1 VPDQSQ
7 PSAPEPSA
15 TAPSA
20 AEPSAVGAPAARPAP
35 GSVAARL
42 TVVRDR
48 IAAAAVAAGRDPGD
62 VRLLV
67 ATKTQTPEAVLEA
80 LAAGVDLI
88 GENRVQELVAK
99 APAVAD
105 RVADGALQVHMIGHL
120 QRNKI
125 NQVLATATGLETLDS
140 LELAQAVSDRC
151 VRDGRT
157 GDRALEVMVQVNVT
171 GEESKYGVR
180 PDDAVPLAIAVA
192 ALPGLRLT
200 GFMTIGARLPESAE
214 DGSAEDTVRAGFARL
229 RAVRDE
235 VRASGAPGTSTA
247 TELSMGMTGDLE
259 LAIAEGATIVR
270 VGTAVFGPR
279 VTGTTL

>member
-1 VPDQSQ
+1 MPDQPQHSVPQ
-7 PSAPEPSA
+7 RPA
-15 TAPSA
+15 TKPQ
-20 AEPSAVGAPAARPAP
+20 RPAP
-35 GSVAARL
+35 DPSEPPATGPGSGSVAARL
-42 TVVRDR
+42 TVVRAR
-48 IAAAAVAAGRDPGD
+48 IAAAADAAGRDPGA

-67 ATKTQTPEAVLEA
+67 ATKTQTPQAVLEA

-105 RVADGALQVHMIGHL
+105 RLSSGALEVHMIGHL

-140 LELAQAVSDRC
+140 LDLARSISDRC

-171 GEESKYGVR
+171 GEASKSGVG
-180 PDDAVPLAIAVA
+180 PDDAVELATAVA

-200 GFMTIGARLPESAE
+200 GFMTIGAHLDSSAE
-214 DGSAEDTVRAGFARL
+214 DAVRAGFARL
-229 RAVRDE
+229 RGIRDAVL
-235 VRASGAPGTSTA
+235 ASGAPGTATA

-270 VGTAVFGPR
+270 VGTAIFGPR
-279 VTGTTL
+279 PAP

>member
-1 VPDQSQ
+1 MPDQPQ
-7 PSAPEPSA
+7 PSLPSG
-15 TAPSA
+15 S
-20 AEPSAVGAPAARPAP
+20 
-35 GSVAARL
+35 SVAERL
-42 TVVRDR
+42 AAVRAR
-48 IAAAAVAAGRDPGD
+48 IAAAADAAGRDPGE

-67 ATKTQTPEAVLEA
+67 ATKTQPAEAVLEA

-105 RVADGALQVHMIGHL
+105 RVADGSLEVHMIGHL

-140 LELAQAVSDRC
+140 LDLARAISDRC
-151 VRDGRT
+151 VRDDRT
-157 GDRALEVMVQVNVT
+157 GDRALDVMVQVNVT
-171 GEESKYGVR
+171 GEASKSGVV
-180 PDDAVPLAIAVA
+180 PADAGALATAVA

-200 GFMTIGARLPESAE
+200 GFMTIGARLDDTSEQ
-214 DGSAEDTVRAGFARL
+214 TVRAGFARL

-235 VRASGAPGTSTA
+235 VVASGAPGTAGATA
-247 TELSMGMTGDLE
+247 LSMGMTGDLH
-259 LAIAEGATIVR
+259 LAVAEGATVVR

-279 VTGTTL
+279 PTQPAR

>member
-1 VPDQSQ
+1 MPDQST
-7 PSAPEPSA
+7 PSTPQHPA
-15 TAPSA
+15 TGS
-20 AEPSAVGAPAARPAP
+20 

-42 TVVRDR
+42 AVVRDR

-67 ATKTQTPEAVLEA
+67 ATKTQPPQAVLEA

-105 RVADGALQVHMIGHL
+105 RLAAGTLEVHMIGHL

-140 LELAQAVSDRC
+140 LDLARAISDRC

-157 GDRALEVMVQVNVT
+157 GDRALDVMVQVNVT
-171 GEESKYGVR
+171 GEESKSGVA
-180 PDDAVPLAIAVA
+180 PDDAGALATAVA

-200 GFMTIGARLPESAE
+200 GFMTIGAHLDSSAE
-214 DGSAEDTVRAGFARL
+214 HTVRAGFARL

-235 VRASGAPGTSTA
+235 VLASSAPGTEAAS
-247 TELSMGMTGDLE
+247 ELSMGMTGDLE

-279 VTGTTL
+279 AAP

>member
-7 PSAPEPSA
+7 SPATEPGS
-15 TAPSA
+15 S
-20 AEPSAVGAPAARPAP
+20 E
-35 GSVAARL
+35 SVAARL
-42 TVVRDR
+42 AGVRDR
-48 IAAAAVAAGRDPGD
+48 ITAAAVAAGRDPAE

-105 RVADGALQVHMIGHL
+105 RVAAGALEVHMIGHL

-125 NQVLATATGLETLDS
+125 NQVLATTTGLETVDS

-157 GDRALEVMVQVNVT
+157 GDRALDVMVQVNVT

-192 ALPGLRLT
+192 TLPGLRLT
-200 GFMTIGARLPESAE
+200 GFMTIGAR
-214 DGSAEDTVRAGFARL
+214 SAEDTVRAGFARL

-235 VRASGAPGTSTA
+235 VRASGAPGTGTA

-279 VTGTTL
+279 VTATTL

>member
-1 VPDQSQ
+1 MPDQPQPATQPPTAQ
-7 PSAPEPSA
+7 PSATQPPATPPPSA
-15 TAPSA
+15 
-20 AEPSAVGAPAARPAP
+20 P
-35 GSVAARL
+35 GTVADRL
-42 TVVRDR
+42 ATVRGR
-48 IAAAAVAAGRDPGD
+48 IAAAADAAGRSPDE

-67 ATKTQTPEAVLEA
+67 ATKTQTADAVLEA

-105 RVADGALQVHMIGHL
+105 RVADGTLQVHMIGHL

-140 LELAQAVSDRC
+140 LDLARAISDRC

-157 GDRALEVMVQVNVT
+157 GGTALDVMVQVNVT
-171 GEESKYGVR
+171 GEDSKSGVG
-180 PDDAVPLAIAVA
+180 PDDAGALATAVA

-200 GFMTIGARLPESAE
+200 GFMTIGARLE
-214 DGSAEDTVRAGFARL
+214 GSSEQTVRAGFARL
-229 RAVRDE
+229 RAIRDE
-235 VRASGAPGTSTA
+235 VLASGAPGTGSA

-279 VTGTTL
+279 PALRPAP

>member
-1 VPDQSQ
+1 M
-7 PSAPEPSA
+7 
-15 TAPSA
+15 
-20 AEPSAVGAPAARPAP
+20 
-35 GSVAARL
+35 SVTARL
-42 TVVRDR
+42 AVVRDR
-48 IAAAAVAAGRDPGD
+48 IAAAADAAGRDPAE

-67 ATKTQTPEAVLEA
+67 ATKTQTAEAVLEA

-105 RVADGALQVHMIGHL
+105 RVADGTLQVHMIGHL

-140 LELAQAVSDRC
+140 LDLAQAVSDRC

-157 GDRALEVMVQVNVT
+157 GDRALDVMVQVNVT
-171 GEESKYGVR
+171 GEESKSGVG
-180 PDDAVPLAIAVA
+180 PEDAVSLAVAAA

-200 GFMTIGARLPESAE
+200 GFMTIGARLDAAAG
-214 DGSAEDTVRAGFARL
+214 DAGGDTAEDTVRAGFARL
-229 RAVRDE
+229 RAIRDE
-235 VRASGAPGTSTA
+235 VLASGAPGTSTA
-247 TELSMGMTGDLE
+247 AELSMGMTGDLE

-270 VGTAVFGPR
+270 VGSAVFGPR
-279 VTGTTL
+279 VTATTL

>member
-1 VPDQSQ
+1 MPDQPQSPASQ
-7 PSAPEPSA
+7 PP
-15 TAPSA
+15 TAGPTADRSTDSA
-20 AEPSAVGAPAARPAP
+20 A
-35 GSVAARL
+35 GSTSGSIAERL
-42 TVVRDR
+42 AVVRGR
-48 IAAAAVAAGRDPGD
+48 IAAAAHAAGRDPD
-62 VRLLV
+62 EVRLLV
-67 ATKTQTPEAVLEA
+67 ATKTQTPAAVLEA

-105 RVADGALQVHMIGHL
+105 QVADGALQVHMIGHL

-140 LELAQAVSDRC
+140 LDLARAVSDRC

-171 GEESKYGVR
+171 GEESKSGVG
-180 PDDAVPLAIAVA
+180 PDAAPELATAVA

-200 GFMTIGARLPESAE
+200 GFMTIGARL
-214 DGSAEDTVRAGFARL
+214 DGADEERVRGGFARL

-235 VRASGAPGTSTA
+235 VRASGAPGTASA
-247 TELSMGMTGDLE
+247 TDLSMGMTGDLE

-279 VTGTTL
+279 PAPTA

>member
-1 VPDQSQ
+1 MPDQPQ
-7 PSAPEPSA
+7 PATQPPATQPPATPHEPTPGA
-15 TAPSA
+15 VADRLA
-20 AEPSAVGAPAARPAP
+20 A
-35 GSVAARL
+35 
-42 TVVRDR
+42 VRGR
-48 IAAAAVAAGRDPGD
+48 IAAAADAAGRAPDE

-67 ATKTQTPEAVLEA
+67 ATKTQTADAVLEA

-105 RVADGALQVHMIGHL
+105 RLADSTLQVHMIGHL

-140 LELAQAVSDRC
+140 LDLARAISDRC

-157 GDRALEVMVQVNVT
+157 GDTALDVMVQVNVT
-171 GEESKYGVR
+171 GEDSKSGVG
-180 PDDAVPLAIAVA
+180 PDDAGALATAVA

-200 GFMTIGARLPESAE
+200 GFMTIGARLE
-214 DGSAEDTVRAGFARL
+214 GSSEQTVRAGFARL
-229 RAVRDE
+229 RAIRDE
-235 VRASGAPGTSTA
+235 VLASGAPGTGSA

-279 VTGTTL
+279 PAP

>member
-1 VPDQSQ
+1 MPDQPQ
-7 PSAPEPSA
+7 SA
-15 TAPSA
+15 TQ
-20 AEPSAVGAPAARPAP
+20 PAP
-35 GSVAARL
+35 GSITERL
-42 TVVRDR
+42 GAVRCR
-48 IAAAAVAAGRDPGD
+48 ITAAAHAAGRDPDG

-67 ATKTQTPEAVLEA
+67 ATKTQTSQAVLEA

-99 APAVAD
+99 APAVAG
-105 RVADGALQVHMIGHL
+105 RVADGTLQVHMIGHL

-140 LELAQAVSDRC
+140 LALAQAISDRC
-151 VRDGRT
+151 VRDGRA
-157 GDRALEVMVQVNVT
+157 GGQALEVMVQVNVT
-171 GEESKYGVR
+171 GEESKSGVD
-180 PDDAVPLAIAVA
+180 PADAGALATAVA

-200 GFMTIGARLPESAE
+200 GFMTIGARLEPSAESA
-214 DGSAEDTVRAGFARL
+214 VRAGFARL

-235 VRASGAPGTSTA
+235 VLGSGAPGTATA

-279 VTGTTL
+279 PAP

>member
-7 PSAPEPSA
+7 PSV
-15 TAPSA
+15 
-20 AEPSAVGAPAARPAP
+20 AE
-35 GSVAARL
+35 RL
-42 TVVRDR
+42 ALVRDR
-48 IAAAAVAAGRDPGD
+48 ITAAAVAAGRDPAE

-105 RVADGALQVHMIGHL
+105 RIADGSLEVHMIGHL

-125 NQVLATATGLETLDS
+125 NQVLATATCLETLDS
-140 LELAQAVSDRC
+140 LDLAQAISDRC

-171 GEESKYGVR
+171 GEESKSGVV
-180 PDDAVPLAIAVA
+180 PDDAVALATAVA

-200 GFMTIGARLPESAE
+200 GFMTIGARLEEGEEA
-214 DGSAEDTVRAGFARL
+214 VRAGFARL
-229 RAVRDE
+229 RAIRDE
-235 VRASGAPGTSTA
+235 VRASRAPGTGTA

-279 VTGTTL
+279 PAP

>member
-1 VPDQSQ
+1 M
-7 PSAPEPSA
+7 
-15 TAPSA
+15 
-20 AEPSAVGAPAARPAP
+20 
-35 GSVAARL
+35 
-42 TVVRDR
+42 
-48 IAAAAVAAGRDPGD
+48 
-62 VRLLV
+62 RLLV
-67 ATKTQTPEAVLEA
+67 ATKTQTPDAVLEA
-80 LAAGVDLI
+80 LAAGADLI
-88 GENRVQELVAK
+88 GENRVQELIAK

-157 GDRALEVMVQVNVT
+157 GDRALDVMVQVNVT

-200 GFMTIGARLPESAE
+200 GFMTIGARLPEAADGSA
-214 DGSAEDTVRAGFARL
+214 DGGSADGGSAEDVVRAGFARL

-247 TELSMGMTGDLE
+247 SELSMGMTGDLE

-279 VTGTTL
+279 VTATTL

>member
-1 VPDQSQ
+1 MPDQSQ
-7 PSAPEPSA
+7 PSASQP
-15 TAPSA
+15 
-20 AEPSAVGAPAARPAP
+20 PAADPAAAAPAP
-35 GSVAARL
+35 GSVAERL
-42 TVVRDR
+42 AVVRHR
-48 IAAAAVAAGRDPGD
+48 IAAAADSAGRDPGD

-67 ATKTQTPEAVLEA
+67 ATKTQTPDAVLEA

-99 APAVAD
+99 APTVAG
-105 RVADGALQVHMIGHL
+105 RVAAGALQVHMIGHL

-125 NQVLATATGLETLDS
+125 NQVLGTATGLETLDS
-140 LELAQAVSDRC
+140 LDLAQAISGRC

-157 GDRALEVMVQVNVT
+157 GTRALEVMVQVNVT
-171 GEESKYGVR
+171 GEASKSGVG
-180 PDDAVPLAIAVA
+180 PDDAVALATAVA

-200 GFMTIGARLPESAE
+200 GFMTIGAHLGPAE
-214 DGSAEDTVRAGFARL
+214 PATEQTVRAGFARL
-229 RAVRDE
+229 RAIRDE
-235 VRASGAPGTSTA
+235 VLASGAPGTGSA

-279 VTGTTL
+279 PVP